1 MEHSRFPNPSGLNEE
16 GHYSTAADMA
26 RLARA
31 VLEHETL
38 ARIVSTRSVSVAG
51 RSLTNHNKLLWQY
64 EGCTGLKTGYTEAAG
79 RTLVSSAER
88 DGQTL
93 IAVTLNDRNDWADHA
108 ALFDYGF
115 ACYPSAMLALAG
127 REVQIIRRAED
138 LDRRRYPRI
147 LFALPLDEAGQNF
160 EYFRMLAR
168 LRRETNLLEGCT
180 GGLIV
185 DGPGELYTKSTAAEL
200 ALAMNQAGCA
210 LVGRPLVEATG
221 SLANFRIQ
229 AKNLGTDPAGAY
241 QASVAETVQRLE
253 HETFPRH
260 PRPNLVVLHASS
272 HHTSNTMALWGEL
285 QKRLSPRWQVEE
297 IGLRNGTLSD
307 CSGCPYT
314 MCLHFGERGG
324 CFYGGVMSEEVY
336 PAVRRADALIL
347 MCPNYNDALSANLTA
362 FINRLTAL
370 FRQTRFYDK
379 AVFALVV
386 SGYSGSDT
394 VARQLISAL
403 NMNKSFYLPP
413 RFALL
418 ETANAPG
425 EALSAPG
432 IQDRLD
438 RFAAGMEGLFAENK
452 N

>member
-1 MEHSRFPNPSGLNEE
+1 MSLTVYYPSLDDP
-16 GHYSTAADMA
+16 ARQA
-26 RLARA
+26 RLDR
-31 VLEHETL
+31 VL
-38 ARIVSTRSVSVAG
+38 S
-51 RSLTNHNKLLWQY
+51 Q
-64 EGCTGLKTGYTEAAG
+64 
-79 RTLVSSAER
+79 
-88 DGQTL
+88 
-93 IAVTLNDRNDWADHA
+93 
-108 ALFDYGF
+108 
-115 ACYPSAMLALAG
+115 ALAG
-127 REVQIIRRAED
+127 REVQVIRRAED
-138 LDRRRYPRI
+138 LDRREYDRI

-200 ALAMNQAGCA
+200 ALAMNLAGCA

-229 AKNLGTDPAGAY
+229 AKNLGADLVGAY
-241 QASVAETVQRLE
+241 EAAARELADQAETFV
-253 HETFPRH
+253 FPARE
-260 PRPNLVVLHASS
+260 RPNLLALHASS

-285 QKRLSPRWQVEE
+285 QKRLSSRWQVEE

-347 MCPNYNDALSANLTA
+347 MCPNDALSANLTA

-394 VARQLISAL
+394 VARQLVSAL

>member
-1 MEHSRFPNPSGLNEE
+1 MIGISEE
-16 GHYSTAADMA
+16 LTVIRPGGALSPRCAG
-26 RLARA
+26 
-31 VLEHETL
+31 VLE
-38 ARIVSTRSVSVAG
+38 A
-51 RSLTNHNKLLWQY
+51 
-64 EGCTGLKTGYTEAAG
+64 
-79 RTLVSSAER
+79 
-88 DGQTL
+88 
-93 IAVTLNDRNDWADHA
+93 
-108 ALFDYGF
+108 
-115 ACYPSAMLALAG
+115 ALAG
-127 REVQIIRRAED
+127 RQAEVLSRLEGPLTGRRLLFVVSLDEGGVNRGFYDLLAHLRTHPNC
-138 LDRRRYPRI
+138 LDRCVGSV
-147 LFALPLDEAGQNF
+147 L
-160 EYFRMLAR
+160 
-168 LRRETNLLEGCT
+168 
-180 GGLIV
+180 V
-185 DGPGELYTKSTAAEL
+185 DAPGDLYTKAAGRDLVL
-200 ALAMNQAGCA
+200 AANLAGCA
-210 LVGRPLVEATG
+210 FVGRPLVEGTG
-221 SLANFRIQ
+221 DLRNF
-229 AKNLGTDPAGAY
+229 
-241 QASVAETVQRLE
+241 TVQARNAGCSLEAAYHLATADLVERVLAFSRPRLE
-253 HETFPRH
+253 
-260 PRPNLVVLHASS
+260 RPKLLALHASS

-324 CFYGGVMSEEVY
+324 CFYGGVMSEEVS
-336 PAVRRADALIL
+336 PAVRKADALIL

>member
-1 MEHSRFPNPSGLNEE
+1 MPPATKQTPAQRISELEE
-16 GHYSTAADMA
+16 
-26 RLARA
+26 
-31 VLEHETL
+31 
-38 ARIVSTRSVSVAG
+38 
-51 RSLTNHNKLLWQY
+51 Q
-64 EGCTGLKTGYTEAAG
+64 
-79 RTLVSSAER
+79 
-88 DGQTL
+88 
-93 IAVTLNDRNDWADHA
+93 
-108 ALFDYGF
+108 
-115 ACYPSAMLALAG
+115 LALADQG
-127 REVQIIRRAED
+127 VSKLAQRCLALEQQLAVMEKHESYDNMTLFRLTLYLDCGLGFSEQDTLPAPVSAYSVNNHSVSAIFELPREVRAIRLDPGELPCYVAGLTVSDERMHAE
-138 LDRRRYPRI
+138 PNA
-147 LFALPLDEAGQNF
+147 ALPLDEVGQNF

-200 ALAMNQAGCA
+200 ALAMNLAGCA

-229 AKNLGTDPAGAY
+229 AKNLGADLAGAY
-241 QASVAETVQRLE
+241 EAAARELAGQAETFV
-253 HETFPRH
+253 FPARE
-260 PRPNLVVLHASS
+260 RPNLLALHASS

-336 PAVRRADALIL
+336 PAVRKADALIL

-432 IQDRLD
+432 IQGRLD

>member
-1 MEHSRFPNPSGLNEE
+1 MSLTVYYPSLDGP
-16 GHYSTAADMA
+16 ARQA
-26 RLARA
+26 RLDR
-31 VLEHETL
+31 VLS
-38 ARIVSTRSVSVAG
+38 R
-51 RSLTNHNKLLWQY
+51 
-64 EGCTGLKTGYTEAAG
+64 
-79 RTLVSSAER
+79 
-88 DGQTL
+88 
-93 IAVTLNDRNDWADHA
+93 
-108 ALFDYGF
+108 
-115 ACYPSAMLALAG
+115 ALAG
-127 REVQIIRRAED
+127 REVQVIRRAED

-229 AKNLGTDPAGAY
+229 AKNLGADLAGAY
-241 QASVAETVQRLE
+241 EAAARELAGQAETFV
-253 HETFPRH
+253 FPARE
-260 PRPNLVVLHASS
+260 RPNLLALHASS

-314 MCLHFGERGG
+314 MCLHFGERGD
-324 CFYGGVMSEEVY
+324 CFYGGVMSTEVY
-336 PAVRRADALIL
+336 PAVREADALL
-347 MCPNYNDALSANLTA
+347 LLCPNYNDALSANLTA

-379 AVFALVV
+379 AVFALIV
-386 SGYSGSDT
+386 SGYSGGDIL
-394 VARQLISAL
+394 ARQVIAAM

-413 RFALL
+413 RFALM
-418 ETANAPG
+418 ETANFPG
-425 EALSAPG
+425 QAMALTG
-432 IQDRLD
+432 IVERLED
-438 RFAAGMEGLFAENK
+438 FARNIRRTVLAE
-452 N
+452 